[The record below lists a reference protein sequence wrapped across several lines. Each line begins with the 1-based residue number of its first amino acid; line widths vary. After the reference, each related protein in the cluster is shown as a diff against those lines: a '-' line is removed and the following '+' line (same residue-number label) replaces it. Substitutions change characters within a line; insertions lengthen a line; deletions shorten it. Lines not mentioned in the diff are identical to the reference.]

1 MTHITDKKSGYSSL
15 CRFIFD
21 LLSECGPSRVT
32 EEPLSKQLQEVHVN
46 VLCRVQHDDFRIACC
61 LTNSPRHKDVQ
72 SHLTNQRIYV
82 SVNHRYVAP
91 LRFFTLHFLFLFCCS
106 SVRLLWLGLGTQT
119 TLLGLGK
126 HHSLA
131 ALVATITDGDGPN
144 SCR

>member
-1 MTHITDKKSGYSSL
+1 MFYAESNMTTSELLVVSL
-15 CRFIFD
+15 T
-21 LLSECGPSRVT
+21 V
-32 EEPLSKQLQEVHVN
+32 
-46 VLCRVQHDDFRIACC
+46 
-61 LTNSPRHKDVQ
+61 KDVQ
-72 SHLTNQRIYV
+72 SHLRNRRISLVFVPEPDGIYV

-126 HHSLA
+126 HHGLA

-144 SCR
+144 SCH